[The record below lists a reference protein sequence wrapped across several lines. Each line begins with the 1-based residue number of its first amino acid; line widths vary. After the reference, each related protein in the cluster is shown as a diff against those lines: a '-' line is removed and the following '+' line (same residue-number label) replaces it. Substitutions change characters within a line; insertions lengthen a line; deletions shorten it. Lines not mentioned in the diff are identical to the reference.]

1 MELILWRHAEAA
13 DGMPDMERP
22 LTDKG
27 HKQAERM
34 AQFLRARLPH
44 GTRILASPALR
55 TQQTVQALTKHYTT
69 DPHVAPGASADAVL
83 QAADWPSHGGC
94 VLVVGHQPTLG
105 SVAAQLLC
113 GDCATLSVK
122 KGAIWW
128 LARRSRDDDEQT
140 TLRLVIAPDQL

>member
-27 HKQAERM
+27 HRQAARM
-34 AQFLRARLPH
+34 AQFLHGRLPH

-55 TQQTVQALTKHYTT
+55 TQQTVQALTRHYTT
-69 DPHVAPGASADAVL
+69 DPHIAPGASADAL
-83 QAADWPSHGGC
+83 LHAAGWPDDGGC
-94 VLVVGHQPTLG
+94 VLLVGHQPTLG
-105 SVAAQLLC
+105 SVAAELLC
-113 GDCATLSVK
+113 GGHAIFSIR

-128 LARRSRDDDEQT
+128 LARRSREGDEQT